1 MEPASTFVGV
11 IVSQAHLHVTQRPSE
26 TEQALPNTAQGTAAM
41 VTYLQTV
48 HPRAIAVEST
58 GGDQWPV
65 VQSLVEA
72 MLPVIVVN
80 PRRIRDFALATG
92 LLTEEASCSI
102 TDVIEA
108 RILAHFAETVR
119 AAV

>member
-1 MEPASTFVGV
+1 MEPASTCVGV
-11 IVSQAHLHVTQRPSE
+11 TVSQAHLHVTERPWE

-41 VTYLQTV
+41 VAYLQTI

-58 GGDQWPV
+58 CGDQWPV
-65 VQSLVEA
+65 VRSLVEA

-92 LLTEEASCSI
+92 QLTEERSFSI
-102 TDVIEA
+102 TNVIEA
-108 RILAHFAETVR
+108 RILARFAETVR